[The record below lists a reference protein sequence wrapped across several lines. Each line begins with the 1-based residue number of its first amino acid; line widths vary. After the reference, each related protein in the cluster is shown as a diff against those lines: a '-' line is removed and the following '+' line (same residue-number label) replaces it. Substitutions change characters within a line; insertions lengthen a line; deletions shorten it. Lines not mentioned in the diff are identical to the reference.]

1 MSWIYLYLACCL
13 THVGAWLNLIPWDC
27 DSLTS
32 WAIST
37 SPRLYTMVVEDKEAQ
52 NHSNISFDKFYVELH
67 DCHFWIH
74 KCSSL
79 QELTHVGRW
88 TQTPSGAPNSW
99 WATSTL
105 STHTSSTTWATTT
118 SPPKVCHSILEKLY
132 SKSWAKATRQDV
144 NTSRCLN
151 EKWQPH
157 FELKRWVWPM
167 IKWSHLTPK
176 SIYSNIGD
184 FVADHL

>member
-1 MSWIYLYLACCL
+1 MSWIYLHLACYL
-13 THVGAWLNLIPWDC
+13 THVGTWMNLNLWDC
-27 DSLTS
+27 NSLTS

-37 SPRLYTMVVEDKEAQ
+37 SPSLYIMVVEVKEAR
-52 NHSNISFDKFYVELH
+52 NHSNISFDKCFIEID
-67 DCHFWIH
+67 DCHFGY

-79 QELTHVGRW
+79 QKLARVGRW
-88 TQTPSGAPNSW
+88 TQTPSGAPSSW

-105 STHTSSTTWATTT
+105 SNPHKFNYMDYSTNQGMLFHLREA
-118 SPPKVCHSILEKLY
+118 Y

-151 EKWQPH
+151 KKWQPH

-167 IKWSHLTPK
+167 IKWLHFTPK

-184 FVADHL
+184 FVTN